1 MKSNLKEKITKWL
14 KLTFLIHFFVAILF
28 GIIYMLFPDFFF
40 VLIAW
45 PYKDPVITRILG
57 AAMIG
62 FAMSS
67 LLAWRE
73 TDWLKVKI
81 IVQME
86 MVWLALGTIMLF
98 ISAFIY
104 FPSIFIWFVIALFL
118 AFLIAFAFFYYIQE
132 K

>member
-1 MKSNLKEKITKWL
+1 MKSNMNEKIVKWL
-14 KLTFLIHFFVAILF
+14 KLTFLIHFFVGILF
-28 GIIYMLFPDFFF
+28 GIIYMIFPDFFF
-40 VLIAW
+40 IIIGW
-45 PYKDPVITRILG
+45 TYNDPVITRVLG

-98 ISAFIY
+98 ISAFSY
-104 FPSIFIWFVIALFL
+104 YTPIFIWVVIAIFL
-118 AFLIAFAFFYYIQE
+118 AFLIAFAYFYYLQE